1 MLLTPLIGLSG
12 GGITDRCRMLV
23 NNLENF
29 INKEDLQFKEKVEVS
44 KCNAYMNTSNNI
56 LFNHDFKMTETLE
69 EGYERVKQKYERR
82 INRLY
87 KQIENAEKVLVVYI
101 NLPNRETISDDEL
114 KEAYEILRNKFGEK
128 INLLY
133 LYNSKD
139 IKINNRISVKIADN
153 IEKVTFDYNK
163 YDPNVTYAV
172 NFNLLRNYFTL
183 YEISTKYMNTR
194 NYFRRLFFRVRFLP
208 AYIKQLKIEKEAKC

>member
-1 MLLTPLIGLSG
+1 
-12 GGITDRCRMLV
+12 MLV

-114 KEAYEILRNKFGEK
+114 KEAYEILKNKFGEK
-128 INLLY
+128 INLL
-133 LYNSKD
+133 LT
-139 IKINNRISVKIADN
+139 IIN
-153 IEKVTFDYNK
+153 T
-163 YDPNVTYAV
+163 TQ
-172 NFNLLRNYFTL
+172 
-183 YEISTKYMNTR
+183 M
-194 NYFRRLFFRVRFLP
+194 
-208 AYIKQLKIEKEAKC
+208 